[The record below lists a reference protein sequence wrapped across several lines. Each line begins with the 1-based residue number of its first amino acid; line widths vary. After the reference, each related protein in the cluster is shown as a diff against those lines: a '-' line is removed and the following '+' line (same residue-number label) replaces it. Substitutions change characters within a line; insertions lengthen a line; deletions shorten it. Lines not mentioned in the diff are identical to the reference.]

1 MELLEHRRG
10 LLSRLLR
17 GRPVIASLFTADDIE
32 AFTATDAPACI
43 LANADL
49 RSLESLV
56 SGLREKGRFVFVN
69 LDSIAGLASDAGGI
83 DFLAGIGVDGT
94 VTTRGT
100 IISRVQARQ
109 MVAVQKLFVTDRL
122 NLPRA
127 TQAVAS
133 AQPGYVQIM
142 PAPVLPYIRDEPIMT
157 VSPVLAGGF
166 ISTPRDVIA
175 ALACGA
181 TGVSTSARALWTYK
195 KEQQ

>member
-1 MELLEHRRG
+1 M
-10 LLSRLLR
+10 
-17 GRPVIASLFTADDIE
+17 
-32 AFTATDAPACI
+32 
-43 LANADL
+43 
-49 RSLESLV
+49 
-56 SGLREKGRFVFVN
+56 
-69 LDSIAGLASDAGGI
+69 
-83 DFLAGIGVDGT
+83 
-94 VTTRGT
+94 
-100 IISRVQARQ
+100 
-109 MVAVQKLFVTDRL
+109 